1 MQSRL
6 KQVQAFLDEKEKE
19 CDILISQNDSNKKE
33 LKASKYQLSKL
44 EDESTSTIER
54 LKEEVTELKVECDDL
69 SELVKTKDRM
79 LEDQL

>member
-19 CDILISQNDSNKKE
+19 CDSLISQNDSNKKE

-44 EDESTSTIER
+44 DDESTSTIER
-54 LKEEVTELKVECDDL
+54 LKEEVAELKVECDDL

>member
-19 CDILISQNDSNKKE
+19 CDSLISQNDSNKKE

-44 EDESTSTIER
+44 DDESTSTIER
-54 LKEEVTELKVECDDL
+54 LNEEVAELKVECDDL

>member
-1 MQSRL
+1 LQSRL

-19 CDILISQNDSNKKE
+19 CDSLISQNDSNKKE

-44 EDESTSTIER
+44 EDESTSKIER
-54 LKEEVTELKVECDDL
+54 LKEEVAELKVECDDL

>member
-19 CDILISQNDSNKKE
+19 CDSLISQHDSNKKE

-54 LKEEVTELKVECDDL
+54 LKEEVAELKVECDDL

>member
-1 MQSRL
+1 M
-6 KQVQAFLDEKEKE
+6 DEKEKE
-19 CDILISQNDSNKKE
+19 CDSLISQNDSNKKE